1 MKLIIAVLFLLP
13 LTSLAQDCKLKKG
26 IDDISSKPTLST
38 GFLAL
43 QDLSLSMDANSR
55 EIDLFFVMNNA
66 AAKCFDEE
74 STITVTYEGGR
85 LKTELKGNG
94 SLNCDG
100 LFHVIFKNSAY
111 TPSNL
116 QKLATK
122 KVVNIKVVS
131 ANNKITNIN
140 LTPEQQQD
148 LMNNAACIAREAKT
162 IL

>member
-1 MKLIIAVLFLLP
+1 MKFIITLALLVP
-13 LTSLAQDCKLKKG
+13 FALQAQDCNLKKG
-26 IDDISSKPTLST
+26 KDEITSKPTLST
-38 GFLAL
+38 GFIPL
-43 QDLSLSMDANSR
+43 QDLSLSFDANSK

-74 STITVTYEGGR
+74 SSITVTYEGGK
-85 LKTELKGNG
+85 LKTELKSNG

-100 LFHVIFKNSAY
+100 LFHVILKNSQY

-122 KVVNIKVVS
+122 KVINIKVIS

-140 LTPEQQQD
+140 LTPEQQQQLLD
-148 LMNNAACIAREAKT
+148 KAACIAREAKT